1 MQSYQNNYRLQIQHG
16 IDQMQKRSHEPVNQI
31 TTKDTHPSCKE
42 DLKVTE
48 KNYVQVTDLITT
60 KFSEIYNAQHV

>member
-1 MQSYQNNYRLQIQHG
+1 
-16 IDQMQKRSHEPVNQI
+16 MQKRNHEPVNQI
-31 TTKDTHPSCKE
+31 TTNDTHASCKE